1 MRRAES
7 KLVLYEKFTDIK
19 RHNDIL
25 YNELCF
31 VVFVQQDQQ
40 QTTPYNVLY
49 YFIVIRLRIN
59 AQVSLIFPRYY
70 THVRMNGIVN

>member
-1 MRRAES
+1 MRAES

-25 YNELCF
+25 YIKLCF

-40 QTTPYNVLY
+40 QTTPHSALY
-49 YFIVIRLRIN
+49 YFTTIRLQIN
-59 AQVSLIFPRYY
+59 AQVSLVFPRCY
-70 THVRMNGIVN
+70 TYVQILR